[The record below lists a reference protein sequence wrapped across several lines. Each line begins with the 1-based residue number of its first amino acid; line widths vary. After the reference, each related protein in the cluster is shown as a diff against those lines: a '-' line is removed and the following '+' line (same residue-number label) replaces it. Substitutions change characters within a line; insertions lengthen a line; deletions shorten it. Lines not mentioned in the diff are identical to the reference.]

1 MALSSILIW
10 KMVYVHGNAKQVS
23 AVLAAK
29 GRPLPLAN
37 KVENIDRSQV

>member
-1 MALSSILIW
+1 M
-10 KMVYVHGNAKQVS
+10 MVYVHGNAKQVS